1 MAAPQRLTED
11 GAPPPSIGCAEHWR
25 RWKPWIIQNYLVLGF
40 TLALIVAIALPAPGK
55 AVGRGLHW
63 WVCGRKSNECR
74 THSGE
79 SRRVS
84 DECFVIRIRECIYRF
99 VASVGKPLALGNP
112 KAGDFS
118 IAQTVCIVVI
128 FLISGVTLKAGVTL
142 VLNFTR
148 REHFLW
154 AALST
159 LSRLLS

>member
-1 MAAPQRLTED
+1 M
-11 GAPPPSIGCAEHWR
+11 
-25 RWKPWIIQNYLVLGF
+25 
-40 TLALIVAIALPAPGK
+40 
-55 AVGRGLHW
+55 
-63 WVCGRKSNECR
+63 
-74 THSGE
+74 
-79 SRRVS
+79 S